1 VLAKDNRLSRVE
13 ALGLFTRTPAW
24 FMNAE
29 SEMGMIAP
37 GHLADFVLLD
47 RDYLAVA
54 ESQIKSIASILT
66 VMDGRVVY
74 GAQDYHSLSPH
85 CPRSCPLGR
94 RSNILVAIPK
104 PSEVTRTEQSQ
115 TVET

>member
-54 ESQIKSIASILT
+54 ESKIKSIASILT

-74 GAQDYHSLSPH
+74 GAQDYHSLSPAL
-85 CPRSCPLGR
+85 PE
-94 RSNILVAIPK
+94 ILPTWSPIKYFGGYPQA
-104 PSEVTRTEQSQ
+104 Q
-115 TVET
+115 